1 MLLVHDPELVPVLLA
16 RRGGSAPLVWDVH
29 EDFVASVGDRRYIP
43 RPLRPVAAA
52 LVHGVQRWARRRCH
66 VILAEDSYAER
77 FPGAPVVPNTT
88 WVPAT
93 AAPYDA
99 GSPRA
104 VYVGRLSRG
113 RATSEMIEL
122 GRRLLGEID
131 VVLIGAADAD
141 VRDEVDEAR
150 RAGHVR
156 WLGPLPNPDALG
168 FVRGAAAGLSLLHDT
183 PNYRHSRPTKIVEY
197 FAHGVPVVTTPLPL
211 AVELVE
217 GSGAGEI
224 VPFGEVVE
232 VARAAAAAVRRLADP
247 ERRARLGVDG
257 HAYARSHH
265 DWADDGR
272 RFVELLEGWA
282 LSPAADGSPHR

>member
-43 RPLRPVAAA
+43 RPLRPAVAAM
-52 LVHGVQRWARRRCH
+52 VHGVQRLARRRCH

-88 WVPAT
+88 WVPDEIEPFDGS
-93 AAPYDA
+93 AP
-99 GSPRA
+99 RV

-113 RATSEMIEL
+113 RATAEMIEL
-122 GRRLLGEID
+122 GRQLAGEIE

-141 VRDEVDEAR
+141 VRDEVLAAD
-150 RAGHVR
+150 RAGIVR
-156 WLGPLPNPDALG
+156 WLGPLPNPEALR
-168 FVRGAAAGLSLLHDT
+168 FVRGAVAGLSLLHDA

-197 FAHGVPVVTTPLPL
+197 LAQGVPVVTTPLPL

-224 VPFGEVVE
+224 VPFGEVDE
-232 VARAAAAAVRRLADP
+232 VARAAAEAVRGLADP
-247 ERRARLGVDG
+247 ERRAALGAAG
-257 HAYARSHH
+257 HRYAREHH
-265 DWADDGR
+265 DWAVDGR

-282 LSPAADGSPHR
+282 LSGDADC